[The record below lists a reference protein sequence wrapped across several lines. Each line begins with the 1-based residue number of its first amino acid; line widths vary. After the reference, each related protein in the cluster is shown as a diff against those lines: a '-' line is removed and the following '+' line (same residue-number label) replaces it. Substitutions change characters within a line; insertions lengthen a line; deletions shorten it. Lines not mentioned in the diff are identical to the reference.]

1 MKKPQIYCIIT
12 LYDDVVGGS
21 AGMEYIKQF
30 KSRDMYRVLLMMLL
44 DIVIIVFSVWFTHVL
59 RLNRII
65 PLGESFLNIKF
76 REILILVLL
85 VEAAMV
91 LAKAYVFSWR
101 YAGFREY
108 SVIYVAAFLGTA
120 ASFILSNVLLR
131 DEASFLVSDYAVIYL
146 LCIFGFT
153 TERFGGSMLRILS
166 SRIANSKGNAKKRR
180 IMVVGA
186 GDTGSSLIKS
196 MKKVGSLYP
205 VVAID
210 DDSKKHGMRV
220 CDVPVV
226 GGRDEIPTAA
236 KKYRIEEIIIAIPS
250 GKDSERIGIASI
262 CRSTGLKTSTV
273 PSLYELASGKAN
285 INQIREVNPQ
295 ELLGRSE
302 KLIDGNDIFGYIEGK
317 VVLVT
322 GGGGSIG
329 SELCRQISNYNP
341 RMLIVFDIYEN
352 NAYELQMELKRR
364 LPQLKLEVLIGSVRD
379 RKRLEEVFSKYNP
392 KVVFHAAAHKHV
404 PLMEDS
410 PNEAIK
416 NNVYGTFNVADMCE
430 KYAAERFVLISTDKA
445 VNPTNVMGA
454 SKRLAEMVMQRMAH
468 RQKERSVQKTIYAAV
483 RFGNVLGSNG
493 SVIPLFKRQIREG
506 GPITVTHP
514 EINRFFMTIP
524 EAVQL
529 VMQAGAFAHGG
540 EIFILDMGEPVKI
553 VDLARNLIE
562 LSGYTPDVDIKIE
575 FSGLRPGEKM
585 YEELLLD
592 KQRHTATKH
601 DKIYVE
607 QPIEN
612 DSAILSEIYALR
624 GRLSCEVPIYD
635 EMIKWMNEQFEWNSS
650 ADQCDEKVTQEQDLQ

>member
-1 MKKPQIYCIIT
+1 
-12 LYDDVVGGS
+12 
-21 AGMEYIKQF
+21 MEYIKQF

-44 DIVIIVFSVWFTHVL
+44 DIVIVVFSVWFTHVL

-76 REILILVLL
+76 RETLILVLL

-108 SVIYVAAFLGTA
+108 SVIYAAAFLGTA

-210 DDSKKHGMRV
+210 DDPKKHGMRV

-262 CRSTGLKTSTV
+262 CRSTGIKTSTV

-506 GPITVTHP
+506 GPVTVTHP

-635 EMIKWMNEQFEWNSS
+635 EMIKWMNDQFEWSSS
-650 ADQCDEKVTQEQDLQ
+650 ANQCDEKITQAQTLQ